1 MKRSLSGLI
10 NIIRF
15 LKDSDVKISKKLLF
29 MVPLVYLIFPF
40 DLVGDFFPIMG
51 QLDDLAVFVL
61 MWPFLK
67 GVLNKYN
74 EGNPEINKEKKAD
87 PDAVDLNKNDYTVE

>member
-1 MKRSLSGLI
+1 MSKSLAGLI
-10 NIIRF
+10 NIVRF
-15 LKDSDVKISKKLLF
+15 LRDSDVKISKKMLF
-29 MVPLVYLIFPF
+29 LVPIAYLIFPF
-40 DLVGDFFPIMG
+40 DLIVDFFPVVG
-51 QLDDLAVFVL
+51 QLDDLAVFIL

-67 GVLNKYN
+67 SILNKYN

>member
-1 MKRSLSGLI
+1 MQKSFASLI

-15 LKDSDVKISKKLLF
+15 LRDSDVKISKKMLFLIPVAYLL
-29 MVPLVYLIFPF
+29 FPF

-51 QLDDLAVFVL
+51 QLDDVAVFVL

-67 GVLNKYN
+67 SILNKYN
-74 EGNPEINKEKKAD
+74 EGNPELNKEKKAD